1 MSLFSKLTKNTD
13 RTFYPW
19 SQRKLSGSS
28 SLLPRFGHAT
38 AALSSDNLVVYGG
51 IHRGSNKKEL
61 FYIDANNLSASHIS
75 TGGDVPSPRLY
86 PTLVTI
92 GTFVILY
99 GGEPIL
105 SDDKWDPNLYFL
117 NLNSRQWIRIQMDSQ
132 KPVERAGHSAVVAN
146 GVMYIWGGKRA
157 GRYLDDLVAFN
168 TNSYPANPHWEYLS
182 TNEGP
187 SGRSGHVSVIFD
199 NKLYIFGGSDG
210 ANFYNDLWAFDL
222 QTRVWSPVACAGYI
236 PAPRYGCAAALVDD
250 IMYINGGIG
259 SDGQELGD
267 LCAFKFRSQRWY
279 IFQNMGPGPSAR
291 HGLTMTTV
299 KEKIYVIGGEA
310 NGKMDD
316 ASMVHVL
323 DSSKIKYPAEPV
335 VQAPS
340 QPSASPSPSSYSVDS
355 DISQQSLRVASSPYH
370 IQNSQSTPTRS
381 PQPQTLPPYQRQ
393 HSPMNGISNELS
405 GYPDPQPSTSTP
417 LPTGSPRHKPLH
429 PDQQQQQPMRP
440 PPRHVSVVP
449 EAALRRPRATSPLSL
464 SDVESSI
471 ESRRQPSA
479 SPASPT
485 MSMESDVHSSARAQ
499 RNPPPVITTD
509 DHDYLHHQQL
519 SSTRAGQALQTSPPQ
534 RPSSTRN
541 TLGPLSPPPR
551 PSRDGVNL
559 ANTYRHTMAA
569 SSESLT
575 DHYDDRPKPRY
586 EQRDA
591 QSLDDQK
598 QLAQTRPKPTTNE
611 SSQQEEVAI
620 LLREIKARDGIISEM
635 KKKEQWWRTEVSI
648 ARKQRAVKG
657 ELQDDPDADEAMLM
671 DLGELEQPK
680 MLLFEQLVSIKSEL
694 RRVRASIGHQAQPM
708 ADKLLQADR
717 MRTAALQEAA
727 YFKSKYQALKSQQ
740 PQQLA
745 AAEAQRVKELEW
757 RLTAALKENEANGR
771 LLQQLQKRAQHD
783 HNARLSAE
791 ERAKEAQERAEEAQE
806 AHQRALED
814 LANLHIRATKAEAQM
829 RENATKVA
837 ELTQQLTQAL
847 ATDSSYE
854 LSEAHIKVSQLEAAN
869 MKARNETASLKQ
881 RLAESVDDIAR
892 LRTLLN
898 EREEAL
904 NEATRHLED
913 SEIQLGMMKEAM
925 SQKGFTTRAY

>member
-1 MSLFSKLTKNTD
+1 MSLFSKLTKNND
-13 RTFYPW
+13 RTPYPW
-19 SQRKLSGSS
+19 SQRKLSGSNS
-28 SLLPRFGHAT
+28 VLPRFGHAT

-51 IHRGSNKKEL
+51 IHRGSTKKDL

-75 TGGDVPSPRLY
+75 ATGDVPSPRCF
-86 PTLVTI
+86 PTIVPM
-92 GTFVILY
+92 GTFILLY

-117 NLNSRQWIRIQMDSQ
+117 NLNTRQWTRVQMDSQ
-132 KPVERAGHSAVVAN
+132 KPVERAGHSAVVSN

-157 GRYLDDLVAFN
+157 GRYLNDLVAFN
-168 TNSYPANPHWEYLS
+168 TSSYPANPHWEYLS

-187 SGRSGHVSVIFD
+187 SGRSGHVSVIYD
-199 NKLYIFGGSDG
+199 NKLYIFGGTDG
-210 ANFYNDLWAFDL
+210 THFYNDILSFDL
-222 QTRVWSPVACAGYI
+222 QTRTWAAVPAAGFI
-236 PAPRYGCAAALVDD
+236 PAPRQGCSAALVDD
-250 IMYINGGIG
+250 VMYINGGIG
-259 SDGQELGD
+259 AEGQELGD

-279 IFQNMGPGPSAR
+279 MFQNMGPSPSAR

-299 KEKIYVIGGEA
+299 KEKMYVIGGEA
-310 NGKMDD
+310 NGKMED
-316 ASMVHVL
+316 ASMVYVL
-323 DSSKIKYPAEPV
+323 DSSKIKYPPETV

-340 QPSASPSPSSYSVDS
+340 QPSASPSLSSYSVDS
-355 DISQQSLRVASSPYH
+355 DISQPPRRTASSPQN
-370 IQNSQSTPTRS
+370 IQNSQSTPIRS
-381 PQPQTLPPYQRQ
+381 PQLQSVPHYQRQ
-393 HSPMNGISNELS
+393 QSPAMNGNSTEIS
-405 GYPDPQPSTSTP
+405 GYPDPQPSLSTP
-417 LPTGSPRHKPLH
+417 LPSGSPHHKPLH
-429 PDQQQQQPMRP
+429 PDQHQQQQPVR
-440 PPRHVSVVP
+440 PPRHVSMVP

-464 SDVESSI
+464 SDMDNGM

-479 SPASPT
+479 SPTSPT
-485 MSMESDVHSSARAQ
+485 ASMESDSYPSNRMQ
-499 RNPPPVITTD
+499 RNLPPTLTADDYGHLNQQLPPPLAGHPSQTT
-509 DHDYLHHQQL
+509 
-519 SSTRAGQALQTSPPQ
+519 PPQ

-559 ANTYRHTMAA
+559 ANSYRHTMAA
-569 SSESLT
+569 SNESLT
-575 DHYDDRPKPRY
+575 DHYDDRPKPRQ
-586 EQRDA
+586 EQPEIQPMDE
-591 QSLDDQK
+591 QK
-598 QLAQTRPKPTTNE
+598 RPVAARPKPSPIE
-611 SSQQEEVAI
+611 PSQQEDRAL

-648 ARKQRAVKG
+648 ARKQRALKG
-657 ELQDDPDADEAMLM
+657 EAPDDPDADAAMLM
-671 DLGELEQPK
+671 DLGELDQHK
-680 MLLFEQLVSIKSEL
+680 MVLFEQLVSVKSEL
-694 RRVRASIGHQAQPM
+694 RRVRASIGQQAQPM
-708 ADKLLQADR
+708 ADKILQADR

-740 PQQLA
+740 GHQLA
-745 AAEAQRVKELEW
+745 TTESQRVEELEL
-757 RLTAALKENEANGR
+757 RLTATLKENEANGR

-791 ERAKEAQERAEEAQE
+791 ERAKEAQERAEEAQD

-814 LANLHIRATKAEAQM
+814 LAHLHTRATKAESQM
-829 RENATKVA
+829 RDNATKVA
-837 ELTQQLTQAL
+837 ELTHQLTQAL
-847 ATDSSYE
+847 SEDSSYE
-854 LSEAHIKVSQLEAAN
+854 LSEAQIKVSQLEAAN